1 MKNFILVLLVLIG
14 TSIDANIN
22 SGGEVTA
29 FDHSAWNTLL
39 QAHVSKAG
47 NVNYKGI
54 KKSEAK
60 LDKYLSNLSETIIDE
75 KTWSKDEQLAFWMN
89 AYNAFT
95 VKLIL
100 NNYPLKSINDIT
112 SPWDKK
118 FFKIGGVKM
127 NLNHIEHK
135 ILRVKFNEPR
145 IHFGIVCASF
155 SCPKLHNVAFTG
167 KNTQSLLTSL
177 TKGFVNDTKRN
188 KITAGKIEIS
198 ELFNWFKGDFT
209 KKGSLIDFLNK
220 YSSVKIN
227 AKAKVSHLPYNWS
240 LNE

>member
-1 MKNFILVLLVLIG
+1 MKNLILGLLVIIG
-14 TSIDANIN
+14 TTVNANGV
-22 SGGEVTA
+22 SGGEVTT
-29 FDHSAWNTLL
+29 FDHSAWNAILK
-39 QAHVSKAG
+39 ANVSAAG

-54 KKSEAK
+54 KKSETK
-60 LDKYLSNLSETIIDE
+60 LDVYLSNISTTIIDE
-75 KTWSKDEQLAFWMN
+75 KIWNKDEQLAFWMN

-127 NLNHIEHK
+127 NLNFIEHK

-167 KNTQSLLTSL
+167 ENTQGLLTTL

-188 KITAGKIEIS
+188 KITADKIQIS
-198 ELFNWFKGDFT
+198 ELFNWFKADFT
-209 KKGSLIDFLNK
+209 KKGSLIEFLNK
-220 YSSVKIN
+220 YSNVKIN
-227 AKAKVSHLPYNWS
+227 AQAKVSHLPYNWS